1 MDRPHHIAIFL
12 PSLRGGGAERVMVTL
27 ANGFAARGHRVD
39 LVLARAEGPYL
50 AEVAPNV
57 RIVDLDR
64 GRVLASLLPL
74 AQYLR
79 RERPDAML
87 SALNHANIIAVWAR
101 MLARVPVRLV
111 VSERNS
117 LTHFTGFRARMFL
130 GLMRRAYHRADA
142 VVSVTQA
149 GAQQVIEMLGL
160 PATKVTAIPNPV
172 DVDQITQLAAERPD
186 HHWLTPGQ
194 PPVVLAVGR
203 LAEQKDYPTLLQ
215 AFAMLRKTTE
225 AKLIILGEGH
235 LRADLET
242 RIDTL
247 GLADDVDLVG
257 FKPNPFGWMAACDV
271 YVLSSRH
278 EGFPNSLVQ
287 AMACGAKV
295 VSTDCPTGPD
305 EILENGKW
313 GRLVRVGDPYALADA
328 LGNALREG
336 SHHNIKERVKEF
348 RMDRAIEN
356 YLALLRIDRKMVS
369 S

>member
-1 MDRPHHIAIFL
+1 MTNNLRHIAIFL

-39 LVLARAEGPYL
+39 LVLTRAEGPYL

-57 RIVDLDR
+57 RIIDLDR

-111 VSERNS
+111 VSERSS
-117 LTHFTGFRARMFL
+117 LVRHTEFRARIFMR
-130 GLMRRAYHRADA
+130 LMRYAYHRADA
-142 VVSVTQA
+142 VISLTQA
-149 GAQQVIEMLGL
+149 GAQQMVDMLGL
-160 PATKVTAIPNPV
+160 PAAMVAAIPNPV
-172 DVDQITQLAAERPD
+172 DVDQILRLAAERPD
-186 HHWLTPGQ
+186 HRWLTCGHSPIF
-194 PPVVLAVGR
+194 LAVGR
-203 LAEQKDYPTLLQ
+203 LVVEKDYPTLLK
-215 AFAMLRKTTE
+215 AFAKLRQSTE

-235 LRADLET
+235 LRADLEA
-242 RIDTL
+242 RIRAL
-247 GLADDVDLVG
+247 GLEGDVDLVG
-257 FKPNPFGWMAACDV
+257 FQPNPFGWMAACDV

-295 VSTDCPTGPD
+295 VSTDCSTGPD
-305 EILENGKW
+305 EILEGGKW
-313 GRLVRVGDPYALADA
+313 GWLVPVGDVGELS
-328 LGNALREG
+328 NALDTAL
-336 SHHNIKERVKEF
+336 HAPKNIDIRSGLERFRADLVEKEYIK
-348 RMDRAIEN
+348 I
-356 YLALLRIDRKMVS
+356 MVD
-369 S
+369 